1 MAGDAHAHGRRHPSF
16 HGIVSYDFGAL
27 YCICGHEGDVMFL
40 RSDYSYEL
48 PSRLIAQNPSSDRSA
63 SRLMRIRRKNDE
75 ISHHRFSELPDFLQR
90 GDVLVTNDTRVVP
103 ARLLGK
109 KETGGSVEV
118 LIIDYLQGMDS
129 LETTGF
135 FTCDCLVK
143 ASRMPKVGTR
153 LYFPLSGKDAGQT
166 LEARVEENKGAVAII
181 RFLSGKDFPEQLQS
195 IGRVPLP
202 PYIKRREDD
211 ERSPQDKMDYQ
222 TVFARTKGAVAAPT
236 AGLHFTDDITKKLS
250 EKGVEVV
257 SLTLHVGYGTFAPV
271 KSEDIREHNIHTEP
285 FSLPEETARTIN
297 LARQENR
304 RIVAV
309 GTTSV
314 RTLEFCADAETGML
328 TPGRGMC
335 DLYIYPGY
343 EFCCV
348 DAMITNFHVPESTLL
363 MLVSAF
369 YDREKILK
377 AYETAIDEK
386 YRFFSYGD
394 AMFIE

>member
-1 MAGDAHAHGRRHPSF
+1 
-16 HGIVSYDFGAL
+16 
-27 YCICGHEGDVMFL
+27 MFQ
-40 RSDYSYEL
+40 RSDYSYAL
-48 PSRLIAQNPSSDRSA
+48 PSHLIAQKPSQDRAA
-63 SRLMRIRRKNDE
+63 SRLMHITRKDDR
-75 ISHHRFSELPDFLQR
+75 ISHHRFSELPDLLQK

-109 KETGGSVEV
+109 KETGGSAEV

-143 ASRMPKVGTR
+143 ASRMPKVGTC
-153 LYFPLSGKDAGQT
+153 LYFSLPGKDAKQS
-166 LEARVEENKGAVAII
+166 LEARVEDTKGAVATIT
-181 RFLSGKDFPEQLQS
+181 FLSGKDFPEQLQS

-202 PYIKRREDD
+202 PYIKRGEND
-211 ERSPQDKMDYQ
+211 ERSSRDKMDYQ

-236 AGLHFTDDITKKLS
+236 AGLHFTDEITKKLS

-271 KSEDIREHNIHTEP
+271 KSEDIRQHNIHTES
-285 FSLPEETARTIN
+285 FYLPEQTAAAIN
-297 LARQENR
+297 LARKENR

-314 RTLEFCADAETGML
+314 RTLEFCADAATGMV
-328 TPGRGMC
+328 TPGRGIC

-343 EFCCV
+343 EFRCV

-369 YDREKILK
+369 YHREKILK
-377 AYETAIDEK
+377 AYETAIDEE